1 MPHTTNPIHTWRPH
15 DSQPSHHARFSLD
28 GHYQRHRKRQGLG
41 RPREHSAQLRAL
53 HDADLRRPQQRLH
66 RHQLD
71 LRQVLRAVGSAS
83 SVADLNGDSVVN
95 GIDVDM
101 IAAQLGFTCSDRLMG
116 DVNGDGIVSTA
127 DIQAALGSV
136 GTNAPVHDAD
146 GNGAVNGTDLQLIQT
161 NLSATIASRILGDAD
176 GSGEVTSADLTV
188 GLAQLDQQG
197 SADCDGDGL
206 VTETDLEMIEA
217 RMGANTTSALPGD
230 LNGDRIVDGADQG
243 LIEATL
249 GASWDRAD
257 ADGDGVVG
265 SADLIGLLGLLGDST
280 AQVLLG
286 DITGDGLVDST
297 DLNVAAYLLSSDDA
311 VADIDGS
318 GCRRNLRHSGNSA
331 GVLRNL
337 RRQPAGRCG
346 RNRSVGGE
354 DVALIEATM
363 GSDWAQADVTGD
375 GAVTTSDLISTLSN
389 IGSTCQ

>member
-1 MPHTTNPIHTWRPH
+1 M
-15 DSQPSHHARFSLD
+15 
-28 GHYQRHRKRQGLG
+28 
-41 RPREHSAQLRAL
+41 
-53 HDADLRRPQQRLH
+53 
-66 RHQLD
+66 
-71 LRQVLRAVGSAS
+71 
-83 SVADLNGDSVVN
+83 
-95 GIDVDM
+95 
-101 IAAQLGFTCSDRLMG
+101 
-116 DVNGDGIVSTA
+116 
-127 DIQAALGSV
+127 
-136 GTNAPVHDAD
+136 
-146 GNGAVNGTDLQLIQT
+146 IQT

-318 GCRRNLRHSGNSA
+318 GAVGISDILEIQQGFFGIYADNLPGDVDGN
-331 GVLRNL
+331 
-337 RRQPAGRCG
+337 C
-346 RNRSVGGE
+346 SVGGE